1 MSNDIDLSSKEWC
14 DLIFEDAKMNKEF
27 GAYQLRRTSVQRH
40 NKAVVYTIIGFVA
53 VVALAWGFLA
63 VKHAIEE
70 RQLADTMQNQTAQ
83 IDFGAEEQSS
93 EESEKEEIK
102 QEEEKPEEPEVAQQ
116 SKTEIQIVEDN
127 KVTKPPVTNTEVE
140 KNDANIGAQN
150 VESDLL
156 GGINM
161 PAPSNP
167 APAAVVENVAP
178 VEAPKPAPKED
189 DNKVFTSVEQMPQ
202 FPGGD
207 AALLKYI
214 GSHIQY
220 PAMAQENGTQGKVVL
235 QFVVTKTGHVGEV
248 KVLRSLAADCDKEAI
263 RVVKS
268 LPKFTPGRQNGQA
281 VNVWYTLP
289 VTFKLQQ

>member
-1 MSNDIDLSSKEWC
+1 MAKDIDLSSKEWC
-14 DLIFEDAKMNKEF
+14 DLIFEGANMNKEF
-27 GAYQLRRTSVQRH
+27 GAYQLRRTSVHRH
-40 NKAVVYTIIGFVA
+40 NKAVIYSVIGFIV
-53 VVALAWGFLA
+53 VVAIAWGFMA
-63 VKHAIEE
+63 VKQAIEE
-70 RQLADTMQNQTAQ
+70 RQLAETMQNQTAQ

-102 QEEEKPEEPEVAQQ
+102 QEEEKPEEQEVAQQ
-116 SKTEIQIVEDN
+116 SKTEIEIVQDN
-127 KVTKPPVTNTEVE
+127 KVTKPPVVNVEVE
-140 KNDANIGAQN
+140 KNDAQIGAQN

-167 APAAVVENVAP
+167 APAAVVETAAP

-189 DNKVFTSVEQMPQ
+189 ENKVFTSVEQMPQ

-207 AALLKYI
+207 AALMKYL
-214 GSHIQY
+214 SQHLQY
-220 PAMAQENGTQGKVVL
+220 PAMAAENGTQGKVIV
-235 QFVVTKTGHVGEV
+235 QFVVTKTGKVGEV
-248 KVLRSLAADCDKEAI
+248 KVVRSLSADCDNEAK

-268 LPKFTPGRQNGQA
+268 LPNFTPGRQNGQA